1 MSKIEVTHDPIK
13 AGQAYEDFCR
23 ANHGAGGVGMFVGRV
38 RGSKGDILEL
48 EHYPGMTEKSLK
60 LIAEDATKRFELID
74 VVIKH
79 RVGPMSPG
87 EDIVLVLAAAAHR
100 HQAIHAVDFMMDYL
114 KTNAPF
120 WKRQTIDGVNSWV
133 DARTSD
139 RDAARRWD

>member
-1 MSKIEVTHDPIK
+1 MPKIEITQDPIK

-23 ANHGAGGVGMFVGRV
+23 SNHGAGGVGMFVGRV
-38 RGSKGDILEL
+38 RGGKDDILEL
-48 EHYPGMTEKSLK
+48 EHYPGMTEKALNK
-60 LIAEDATKRFELID
+60 IAEDATGRFELID

-87 EDIVLVLAAAAHR
+87 EDIVLVLAAAPHR
-100 HQAIHAVDFMMDYL
+100 HHAIHAVDFMMDYL

-120 WKRQTIDGVNSWV
+120 WKRQTVDGISSWV

-139 RDAARRWD
+139 HQAASRWD